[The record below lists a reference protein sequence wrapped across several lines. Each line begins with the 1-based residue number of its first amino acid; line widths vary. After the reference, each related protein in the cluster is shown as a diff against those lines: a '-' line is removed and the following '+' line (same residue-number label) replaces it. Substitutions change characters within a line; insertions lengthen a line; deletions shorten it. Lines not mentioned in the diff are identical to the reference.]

1 MTILLI
7 KYAVSGC
14 TSEQVTQIFNTEFE
28 GPVVEKVVTINKI
41 NYTTGA
47 PFHMFFVHLTKTP
60 TEPLQ
65 EFLSKFTDNAV
76 QRIIYDHP
84 WFWNVVVA
92 QPRARSD
99 PDIQH
104 AVKHMPEWM
113 KN

>member
-14 TSEQVTQIFNTEFE
+14 TSEQVTQIFNTEF
-28 GPVVEKVVTINKI
+28 GPVVDKVVTINKI

-47 PFHMFFVHLTKTP
+47 PFHMFFVHLTNTP

-65 EFLSKFTDNAV
+65 AFLSKFTDNAV
-76 QRIIYDHP
+76 QRIIYDYP
-84 WFWNVVVA
+84 WYWNVVVA
-92 QPRARSD
+92 QPRTRPD